1 MISSTTNSKIKQVRA
16 LQTQRRARDA
26 EHLFVL
32 EGQRLLEE
40 VLRAGVPA
48 QLVLHTGRLNP
59 QGRSVV
65 NRLARGGAI
74 VEEVS
79 EPVMN
84 ACSATEHNPGLLA
97 VVAQPQLKPPADVSL
112 ALVLDGIAEPGNLG
126 ALLRTAEA
134 AGVQA
139 VWLAPGS
146 VDAFNPKVV
155 RAAAGAHVRL
165 PVIGATWEQITAAL
179 QGCRLWRAAAGSG
192 QAYNSVDWR
201 GRCGLLLS
209 GETRGFDARGV
220 KLAAGTVHVPMA
232 SAVESLNVAVAAGVI
247 LLEAARQ
254 RQA

>member
-16 LQTQRRARDA
+16 LQTQRRAREA

-59 QGRSVV
+59 PGRSVV
-65 NRLARGGAI
+65 NRLARAGAI

-97 VVAQPQLKPPADVSL
+97 VVAQPQLKPPAAVAL

-139 VWLAPGS
+139 VWLAPGRKFQA
-146 VDAFNPKVV
+146 AFCRRPFYLRMLVCCTSMPCPPAAGFSAAAV
-155 RAAAGAHVRL
+155 RA
-165 PVIGATWEQITAAL
+165 IGVMHQH
-179 QGCRLWRAAAGSG
+179 
-192 QAYNSVDWR
+192 D
-201 GRCGLLLS
+201 
-209 GETRGFDARGV
+209 
-220 KLAAGTVHVPMA
+220 
-232 SAVESLNVAVAAGVI
+232 
-247 LLEAARQ
+247 
-254 RQA
+254 